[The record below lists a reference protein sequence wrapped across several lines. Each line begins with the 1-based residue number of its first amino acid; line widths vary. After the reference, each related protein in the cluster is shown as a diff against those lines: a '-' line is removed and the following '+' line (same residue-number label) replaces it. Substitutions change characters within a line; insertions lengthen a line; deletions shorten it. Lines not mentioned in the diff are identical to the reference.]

1 MSRRCWIAVVI
12 LGLATSVH
20 AQAPKSPNAPT
31 PEGIEF
37 FEKKIRPVLVENC
50 YSCHSIQAKK
60 TRGGLRLDTREA
72 TLKGGDT
79 GPALVA
85 GNPKNSLVVKA
96 LGYGDPD
103 LKMPP
108 KGKLP
113 AEAIADFTK
122 WIAMG
127 APDPRG
133 GKVDAANSGS
143 WDTKKDFW
151 SYKPVQAPKIPMVAD
166 AAWPVGDVDRLLL
179 AKFEAKGLR
188 PAADADR
195 ATLMRRTTFALI
207 GLPPTPAE
215 IDAFTKDAS
224 PDAFAKVVDRLLE
237 SPQFGERW
245 GRFWLDIARYA
256 DSTGGGRS
264 LLFKDA
270 WRYRDYV
277 IRAFNSDKP
286 FDRFLTEQLAGDLL
300 EAKTPE
306 ERREL
311 LIATAFLLLGAINY
325 EEQDKPMLEM
335 DIVDEQIEAIGRG
348 VLGQT
353 IGCARC
359 HDHKFDPISAKDYYA
374 LAGIL
379 KSTQVVKHDNV
390 SAWNMV
396 DLPVEAKEAQI
407 LAKQDA
413 AVAALKRQI
422 AERKAA
428 DAKAGKS
435 NVAAGPI
442 DPTTLEGIVV
452 DDVDAKVVGPW
463 KHSTYAKRFV
473 GKGYLFDDATSKV
486 DKTITFQ
493 PEFPKSGRYEVR
505 LAYEQGTNRA
515 SKVAVRIFHT
525 DGDDTIYVDQK
536 KDPDIDGRFVSLGK
550 FHFAKGNQWFVML
563 STEGANGLV
572 VADAVQFIPED
583 TLASAEPS
591 KAPTLKRLEEDLRR
605 LAASGPQK
613 PRAMGVA
620 EKEKA
625 ADAWV
630 CIRGIV
636 HNKGAVVPRGFLSV
650 VPLSADPKLKIAANE
665 SGRRQLAAW
674 LTSPANPLTAR
685 VAVNRIWYH
694 LFGEGIVRT
703 VDNFGTTGELPS
715 NPELLDHLASRFV
728 AEGWSMKKMIRELI
742 LSHAYRMSSV
752 ASDEAAKADPENRLF
767 SHQNRIRLD
776 AEALRDGI
784 LAISGKL
791 DKTMFGSNMANTAVR
806 ERDHVY
812 DDTRRGVYTPVL
824 RNKLL
829 ELYEVFDFANPNV
842 CTGHRTASTVPTQ
855 SLFLMNSPFIMDQ
868 AKAAAA
874 RTMAA
879 KNLDDSA
886 KLDLVYRSS
895 LGRLPS
901 ERERALVV
909 EYLGKTPMSD
919 RAKAWEAVHQS
930 LFACID
936 FRYVE

>member
-12 LGLATSVH
+12 LGLTTSVH
-20 AQAPKSPNAPT
+20 GQTPT
-31 PEGIEF
+31 PEGLDF
-37 FEKKIRPVLVENC
+37 FEKKIRPVLVDSC
-50 YSCHSIQAKK
+50 YSCHSADAKK
-60 TRGGLRLDTREA
+60 SRGGLKLDTREA
-72 TLKGGDT
+72 ILKGGDT
-79 GPALVA
+79 GPALVP
-85 GNPKNSLVVKA
+85 GQPKDSLLVKA

-103 LKMPP
+103 LQMPP

-113 AEAIADFTK
+113 AETIANFTK

-127 APDPRG
+127 APDPRV
-133 GKVDAANSGS
+133 GKVDAAQAGG
-143 WDTKKDFW
+143 WETKKDHW
-151 SYKPVQAPKIPMVAD
+151 SYKPVKAPAIPTVGD
-166 AAWPVGDVDRLLL
+166 AAWPMCDVDRLLL
-179 AKFEAKGLR
+179 AKLEAKGLK
-188 PAADADR
+188 PAVDADR
-195 ATLMRRTTFALI
+195 ATLLRRTTFALI
-207 GLPPTPAE
+207 GLPPTPKE
-215 IDAFTKDAS
+215 LDDFTSDTS
-224 PDAFAKVVDRLLE
+224 PDAFAKVVDRLLA

-264 LLFKDA
+264 LLFKEA

-277 IRAFNSDKP
+277 IRAMNSDKP
-286 FDRFLTEQLAGDLL
+286 FDRFLTEQLAGDLI

-335 DIVDEQIEAIGRG
+335 DIADEQIEAIGRG

-359 HDHKFDPISAKDYYA
+359 HDHKFDPISAKDYYS

-379 KSTQVVKHDNV
+379 KSTQVVKHENV
-390 SAWNMV
+390 SVWNLV
-396 DLPVEAKEAQI
+396 DLPVKEDEAKI
-407 LAKQDA
+407 LARQEE
-413 AVAALKRQI
+413 AVAALKKQI
-422 AERKAA
+422 AELKAA

-442 DPTTLEGIVV
+442 DPATLDGIVV
-452 DDVDAKVVGPW
+452 DDADAKVVGPW
-463 KHSTYAKRFV
+463 KHSTYAKHFV
-473 GKGYLFDDATSKV
+473 GKGYLFDDAVQKV
-486 DKTITFQ
+486 DKTVTFQ
-493 PEFPKSGRYEVR
+493 PEFPKSGKYEVR
-505 LAYEQGTNRA
+505 LAYVQGKDRA
-515 SKVAVRIFHT
+515 SKVAVRVFHT
-525 DGDDTIYVDQK
+525 DGDDTIYIDQK

-550 FHFAKGNQWFVML
+550 FHFSKGNQWFVML

-572 VADAVQFIPED
+572 VADAVQFIPEEPLD
-583 TLASAEPS
+583 LAEPS
-591 KAPTLKRLEEDLRR
+591 KAPPLKRLEENLRK
-605 LAASGPQK
+605 LIASGPQR
-613 PRAMGVA
+613 PQAMGLA
-620 EKEKA
+620 DKKKA
-625 ADAWV
+625 ADAWI

-650 VPLSADPKLKIAANE
+650 VPLSADPKLKIGPNE
-665 SGRRQLAAW
+665 SGRRQLAEW
-674 LTSPANPLTAR
+674 LTSPENPLTAR

-703 VDNFGTTGELPS
+703 VDNFGTTGEAPS

-728 AEGWSMKKMIRELI
+728 AEGWSMKKMIRELM
-742 LSHAYRMSSV
+742 LSHAYRMSSTT
-752 ASDEAAKADPENRLF
+752 SDDAAKADPENRLF

-776 AEALRDGI
+776 AEALRDSI

-791 DKTMFGSNMANTAVR
+791 DPAMYGPTMSNTAVR

-824 RNKLL
+824 RNKLF

-855 SLFLMNSPFIMDQ
+855 SLYLMNSPFIMDM
-868 AKAAAA
+868 AKAAAT

-879 KNLDDSA
+879 KDLDDDA
-886 KLDLVYRSS
+886 KLDLVYRTS
-895 LGRLPS
+895 LGRLPN
-901 ERERALVV
+901 ERERALVI
-909 EYLGKTPMSD
+909 EFLGKTGMSD
-919 RAKAWEAVHQS
+919 RPKAWEAVHQS

>member
-1 MSRRCWIAVVI
+1 MSRRCWIAAVI
-12 LGLATSVH
+12 LGLTTAVH
-20 AQAPKSPNAPT
+20 AQSPKSEA

-37 FEKKIRPVLVENC
+37 FEKKIRPVLVDNC
-50 YSCHSIQAKK
+50 YSCHSTEAKK
-60 TRGGLRLDTREA
+60 TRGGLKLDSREA

-79 GPALVA
+79 GPALVP
-85 GNPKNSLVVKA
+85 GNPKNSLLVQA

-103 LKMPP
+103 LQMPP

-113 AEAIADFTK
+113 AEIVADFTK

-127 APDPRG
+127 APDPRA
-133 GKVDAANSGS
+133 GKVDTASAGS
-143 WDTKKDFW
+143 WETKKDHW
-151 SYKPVQAPKIPMVAD
+151 SYKAVQTPKIPTVRA
-166 AAWPVGDVDRLLL
+166 AAWPAGDVDRLLL
-179 AKFEAKGLR
+179 ARLEAKGLK
-188 PAADADR
+188 PAADADK
-195 ATLMRRTTFALI
+195 ATLLRRTTFALI

-215 IDAFTKDAS
+215 LDEFTKDTS
-224 PDAFAKVVDRLLE
+224 PDAFVKVVDRLLA

-335 DIVDEQIEAIGRG
+335 DIADEQIEAIGRG

-359 HDHKFDPISAKDYYA
+359 HDHKFDPISAKDYYS

-379 KSTQVVKHDNV
+379 KSTQVVKHENV

-396 DLPVEAKEAQI
+396 DLPVEAEEAKV
-407 LAKQDA
+407 LARQEE
-413 AVAALKRQI
+413 AVAGLKKQI
-422 AERKAA
+422 AELKAA

-442 DPTTLEGIVV
+442 DPATLEGIVV
-452 DDVDAKVVGPW
+452 DDVDAKVIGPW

-473 GKGYLFDDATSKV
+473 GKGYLFDDAAQKV
-486 DKTITFQ
+486 DKTVTFQ
-493 PEFPKSGRYEVR
+493 PEFPKSGKYEVR

-515 SKVAVRIFHT
+515 SKVAVRVFHA

-550 FHFAKGNQWFVML
+550 FHFSKGNQWFVML

-572 VADAVQFIPED
+572 VADAVQFIPE
-583 TLASAEPS
+583 EPS
-591 KAPTLKRLEEDLRR
+591 PVAENVKAPPLKRLEEDLRK
-605 LAASGPQK
+605 LIASGPQR
-613 PRAMGVA
+613 PQAMGLA
-620 EKEKA
+620 DKQKA

-636 HNKGAVVPRGFLSV
+636 HNKGPVVPRGFLSV
-650 VPLSADPKLKIAANE
+650 VPLSADPKLKIGANE
-665 SGRRQLAAW
+665 SGRRQLAQW
-674 LTSPANPLTAR
+674 LTSPENPLTAR

-728 AEGWSMKKMIRELI
+728 AEGWSMKKMIRELM
-742 LSHAYRMSSV
+742 LSHAYRMSSA

-776 AEALRDGI
+776 AEALRDGV

-791 DKTMFGSNMANTAVR
+791 DKAMFGPTMSNAAVR

-855 SLFLMNSPFIMDQ
+855 SLYLMNSPFIMDM
-868 AKAAAA
+868 AKSAAA

-879 KNLDDSA
+879 KDLDDGA
-886 KLDLVYRSS
+886 KLDLVYRAS

-901 ERERALVV
+901 ERERTLVV
-909 EYLGKTPMSD
+909 EYLGKTSGSD
-919 RAKAWEAVHQS
+919 RQKAWEAVHQS